1 MMRTPAS
8 NKFVNALSHLEK
20 EGVLDKSILINAASL
35 RILGV
40 RIYTYF
46 IDLLVQKS
54 YYFTK
59 ATEMKFSPKYE
70 LEPVPLRI
78 ADFPLRLGT
87 ISGDLCSFRH
97 LIEPYNIYEEVEF
110 KLDAQIKSIKIRP
123 HDYLRKDCEAAIEI
137 MIQRFDERYWK
148 DLYSYHKQLEAI
160 DLGMSK
166 DAMQFGP
173 QKLLKFEG

>member
-1 MMRTPAS
+1 MRTPSS
-8 NKFVNALSHLEK
+8 NKFINALSQLEK

-46 IDLLVQKS
+46 IDLLVKKD

-59 ATEMKFSPKYE
+59 ATELKFSAKYE
-70 LEPVPLRI
+70 LEPVLLRI

-110 KLDAQIKSIKIRP
+110 KLDGQTKSIKIRP
-123 HDYLRKDCEAAIEI
+123 HDYLRKDCELAIES
-137 MIQRFDERYWK
+137 MIQRFDERYWQ
-148 DLYSYHKQLEAI
+148 DLQSYHKQLEAI
-160 DLGMSK
+160 DLGLSK
-166 DAMQFGP
+166 DAIQFGP
-173 QKLLKFEG
+173 QKYLKFEE

>member
-8 NKFVNALSHLEK
+8 NKFINALSQLEK
-20 EGVLDKSILINAASL
+20 EGVLDNSILINAASL
-35 RILGV
+35 RILGIRV
-40 RIYTYF
+40 HTYF
-46 IDLLVQKS
+46 IDLLVQKH
-54 YYFTK
+54 YYFKKT
-59 ATEMKFSPKYE
+59 TEMKFSPKYE

-97 LIEPYNIYEEVEF
+97 LIEPYNIYEEVNF
-110 KLDAQIKSIKIRP
+110 KLDTQSKSIKIRP
-123 HDYLRKDCEAAIEI
+123 HDYIRKDCEAAIES
-137 MIQRFDERYWK
+137 MIQRYDERYWQ

-166 DAMQFGP
+166 DTMQFGQ
-173 QKLLKFEG
+173 QKLLKFEK

>member
-1 MMRTPAS
+1 MRTPSS
-8 NKFVNALSHLEK
+8 NKFINALSQLEK

-46 IDLLVQKS
+46 IDLLVKKD

-59 ATEMKFSPKYE
+59 ATELKFSAKYE
-70 LEPVPLRI
+70 LEPVLLRI

-97 LIEPYNIYEEVEF
+97 LI
-110 KLDAQIKSIKIRP
+110 
-123 HDYLRKDCEAAIEI
+123 
-137 MIQRFDERYWK
+137 
-148 DLYSYHKQLEAI
+148 
-160 DLGMSK
+160 
-166 DAMQFGP
+166 
-173 QKLLKFEG
+173 

>member
-8 NKFVNALSHLEK
+8 NKFINALRQLEK
-20 EGVLDKSILINAASL
+20 DGVLDNSILINAASL
-35 RILGV
+35 RILGIRV
-40 RIYTYF
+40 FTYF

-59 ATEMKFSPKYE
+59 ATETKFSPKYT
-70 LEPVPLRI
+70 LEPVTLRI

-97 LIEPYNIYEEVEF
+97 LIAPYNIYEEVEF
-110 KLDAQIKSIKIRP
+110 TMDPLIKSIKIRP
-123 HDYLRKDCEAAIEI
+123 HDHIRKDCETAIES

-166 DAMQFGP
+166 DSLQFGP
-173 QKLLKFEG
+173 QKFLKFEE